1 MDSSLPPSYREVME
15 LNIPPT
21 SYFQLFG
28 RGPSDPDE
36 TTIEIV
42 PPPPSHEEIST
53 EGPSIETTIEI
64 PDGENQEIR
73 IQRRRHSNQETNLS
87 CWGVLLI
94 ILLKICIIIGAL
106 FVAYIGL
113 ITLSGPVFLSL
124 MISLFILG
132 LLADF
137 LMILIVLLVCPVR
150 ETD

>member
-1 MDSSLPPSYREVME
+1 MDSSLPPSYEEVME

-28 RGPSDPDE
+28 KGPSDPNE

-42 PPPPSHEEIST
+42 PPPPISR

-64 PDGENQEIR
+64 PDGENQEIQ

-137 LMILIVLLVCPVR
+137 LMIDDFIITSI
-150 ETD
+150 ESKYS